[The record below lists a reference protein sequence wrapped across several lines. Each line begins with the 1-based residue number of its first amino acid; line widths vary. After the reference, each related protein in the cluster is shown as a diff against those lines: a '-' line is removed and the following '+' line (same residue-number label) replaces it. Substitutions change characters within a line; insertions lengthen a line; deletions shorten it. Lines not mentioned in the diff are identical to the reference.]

1 MAGSPQRGSM
11 RPSAQS
17 DEWAVGICWMSSALT
32 AIEARQPRPPRW
44 RGTAGANRRPCCRL
58 SLHTGKRR
66 RLLCDHCVN
75 RERRSLAGPGVY
87 AGPVSS
93 VSIENFACD
102 TPVIRFSRDNLIY
115 ESKRFTHKD
124 EQRTRYTP
132 WFTRAPTLCPG
143 SPRCLFTGNVMH
155 DVSDRSSQVKPSQ
168 VKFSQVNY
176 IRDPMNPN

>member
-1 MAGSPQRGSM
+1 MVSMAGSPQRGSM

-75 RERRSLAGPGVY
+75 RERRSLACPGVY

-102 TPVIRFSRDNLIY
+102 TPVIRSVFPVLIL
-115 ESKRFTHKD
+115 STSQNDSHKD
-124 EQRTRYTP
+124 EQRSRLGSRVRP
-132 WFTRAPTLCPG
+132 RPVPAPPG
-143 SPRCLFTGNVMH
+143 VFLPETSCMTCQTV
-155 DVSDRSSQVKPSQ
+155 QVKSSR
-168 VKFSQVNY
+168 VKSSLVKSITY
-176 IRDPMNPN
+176 EIK